1 MENEWTHRLFCVCAG
16 PHQLK
21 CLISEGDEQRRQG
34 AREPV
39 GAKSWTISNSSSEK
53 KKRNKDGNNTVRLGG
68 LERRAPARALLY
80 IHTRTCFRICT
91 VTRSR
96 VLLFLSTF
104 SLSRL
109 VLLTLS
115 MKKTFCLVGS
125 AAGCG
130 RVQGCTP
137 CRYPLVAFFFSLS
150 LSLGRFYCFFFFYL
164 SLLHTFRNLSKRPD
178 AALKLD
184 NPFSVYFSRGSR
196 GVFHLLHGYLWFV
209 ITIST

>member
-1 MENEWTHRLFCVCAG
+1 MNASFVLRVCWASPTKVSHLWRRWKNVAKG
-16 PHQLK
+16 RESLLELK
-21 CLISEGDEQRRQG
+21 V
-34 AREPV
+34 EPS
-39 GAKSWTISNSSSEK
+39 ATAAAPR

-96 VLLFLSTF
+96 VLLFLSHF
-104 SLSRL
+104 LSTTLL

-137 CRYPLVAFFFSLS
+137 CRYPLVAFFLLLLALS
-150 LSLGRFYCFFFFYL
+150 LSLGRFYCFLFSL
-164 SLLHTFRNLSKRPD
+164 S
-178 AALKLD
+178 AAYV
-184 NPFSVYFSRGSR
+184 S
-196 GVFHLLHGYLWFV
+196 
-209 ITIST
+209 